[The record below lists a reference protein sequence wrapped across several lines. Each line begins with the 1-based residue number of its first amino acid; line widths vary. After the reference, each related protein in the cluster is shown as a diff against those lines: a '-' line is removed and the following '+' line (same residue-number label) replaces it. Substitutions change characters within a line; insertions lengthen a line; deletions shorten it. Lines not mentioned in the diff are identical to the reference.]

1 MSMDHRNN
9 QQKPPTTTMNEPP
22 AETVAWLKQSA
33 KLDGST
39 YSQILLMILERLELL
54 ENAQQ
59 AAPAGGLVERVADA
73 IVEAMVIDDLAAA
86 CAAIREVAA
95 WMRKNE
101 TGYNAVRLLEREA
114 DRG

>member
-59 AAPAGGLVERVADA
+59 AAPAGGLVERVAK
-73 IVEAMVIDDLAAA
+73 AANCYPHENA
-86 CAAIREVAA
+86 RAAIREVAE
-95 WMRKNE
+95 WLGKQ
-101 TGYNAVRLLEREA
+101 
-114 DRG
+114 